1 MLFVKKPILVYQMG
15 KCASVTV
22 KENLEIFGRMKYE
35 IIHFHRIYQMRLIAD
50 PKYLLKES
58 LVISMTRELVGRNI
72 SWFFQN
78 ISSRAHFKSRY
89 HIGSEEKVLSMS
101 IYDLKHH
108 FYCNVPINIHL
119 ESVNWFDNE
128 FKKNLDFDV
137 YDYDFNIEK
146 GFEVYN
152 SRFLIIRFED
162 MRRVGEK
169 SIANF
174 IGIDNFHFIEN
185 INDGFEKWYREKYI
199 EFLKEPVPEWYIN
212 MMYDTKLMRHF
223 YSKYEIDCF
232 KKKYLNS

>member
-22 KENLEIFGRMKYE
+22 RHNLEVFGRMKYE
-35 IIHFHRIYQMRLIAD
+35 VIHFHRINQMRLIAD
-50 PKYLLKES
+50 PEYLLNES

-89 HIGSEEKVLSMS
+89 HIGSEEKVLNMS
-101 IYDLKHH
+101 IDDLKQH
-108 FYCNVPINIHL
+108 FYCNVPDNIHL
-119 ESVNWFDNE
+119 ESANWFDNE
-128 FKKNLDFDV
+128 FKKNLNFDV
-137 YDYDFNIEK
+137 YDYTFDIEK
-146 GFEVYN
+146 GFSVYDD
-152 SRFLIIRFED
+152 RFLIIRFED

-169 SIANF
+169 SIADF
-174 IGIDNFHFIEN
+174 IGIDNFYFVDN
-185 INDGFEKWYREKYI
+185 INDGFHKWYSEKYI
-199 EFLKEPVPEWYIN
+199 GFLKEPVPDWYIN

-223 YSKYEIDCF
+223 YSKDEIDCF